1 MNYDELD
8 PDEQIALQ
16 KQIESHREEIL
27 TLDVDEIL
35 ERLVKMHDSTD
46 VIIEGYNL
54 VTNMNEGHGIAV
66 AGLIRLRTA
75 LMEPKHLTGYR
86 GDERKE
92 TANIIISKD
101 QVNKFTGASNDIGFL
116 WNQKENKY
124 DFIVSDYDKA
134 KLMDQRIIQAYVKV
148 VLEKALKKNGFKI
161 KVNINE
167 EDLLKRQLSD
177 LEIKA
182 RKII

>member
-1 MNYDELD
+1 MSAYKKIECDIVDKESLLEALSLLGFT
-8 PDEQIALQ
+8 PD
-16 KQIESHREEIL
+16 
-27 TLDVDEIL
+27 V
-35 ERLVKMHDSTD
+35 LV
-46 VIIEGYNL
+46 
-54 VTNMNEGHGIAV
+54 
-66 AGLIRLRTA
+66 
-75 LMEPKHLTGYR
+75 EPKHLTGYR

-116 WNQKENKY
+116 WNEKEKKY

-134 KLMDQRIIQAYVKV
+134 TLMDQRIIQAYVKV

>member
-1 MNYDELD
+1 MSAYKKIECDIVDKESLLEALSLLGFF
-8 PDEQIALQ
+8 PDVL
-16 KQIESHREEIL
+16 
-27 TLDVDEIL
+27 
-35 ERLVKMHDSTD
+35 
-46 VIIEGYNL
+46 N
-54 VTNMNEGHGIAV
+54 
-66 AGLIRLRTA
+66 
-75 LMEPKHLTGYR
+75 EPKNLRGYR

-92 TANIIISKD
+92 VAHIIISRD

-116 WNQKENKY
+116 WNESVKKF
-124 DFIVSDYDKA
+124 DFILSDYDKA
-134 KLMDQRIIQAYVKV
+134 QKMDQRIIQAYVKI

-167 EDLLKRQLSD
+167 EDLLKKQLSE